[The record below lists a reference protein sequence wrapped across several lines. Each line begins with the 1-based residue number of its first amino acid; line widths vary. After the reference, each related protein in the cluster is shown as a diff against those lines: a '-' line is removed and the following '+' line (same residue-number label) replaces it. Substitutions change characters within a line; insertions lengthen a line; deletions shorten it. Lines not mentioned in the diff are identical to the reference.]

1 MRVAGRSGE
10 GLAKPLQT
18 NTDGILKVQ
27 NDVLLKNKVDGKGD
41 DLGGWNPTTTQLST
55 TNPGYFEF
63 KTDVTSAP
71 FYSMEVKKDRKYYLA
86 FDYFADGLAPTSK
99 VVMAL
104 RKTSPTADVSNGI
117 TMIGSQTSPIRVS
130 EILETN
136 DIGDRL
142 ATYRQGVGS
151 YYYFNNLTLI
161 DLTESFGYGNE
172 PTKDDMDNFMK
183 NFPDNYFSE
192 GKYFNLSSYLF
203 NRSRGNNSVE
213 KDGNALVINT
223 FAQEAPDGMQYLR
236 VADIAPHGFDEAS
249 NEYMVRVSDKPN
261 TSLIQS
267 HLNNSNLIGDT
278 VMYIGETIRKES
290 LHLIDPIDVSKY
302 PNRTIVIYNHYDQPI
317 KLRTP
322 FYFVDFS
329 KSNREILP
337 ADYGETVADIEIPAY
352 NTEYGVPGKA
362 LIDGERL
369 PFLNIPLPA
378 MGLDLRRSTIAP
390 TNGHVDVYIF
400 GGN

>member
-27 NDVLLKNKVDGKGD
+27 NDVLVKNKVNGKGD
-41 DLGGWNPTTTQLST
+41 ELGGWSPATTKLST

-63 KTDVTSAP
+63 KTDVTAAP

-86 FDYFADGLAPTSK
+86 FAYFADGLAPTSK

-142 ATYRQGVGS
+142 ATYRQGAGS

-183 NFPDNYFSE
+183 NFPDNYFSD
-192 GKYFNLSSYLF
+192 GKYFNLDSYLF
-203 NRSRGNNSVE
+203 NRSRVNESVE
-213 KDGNALVINT
+213 NDRDTFITNT
-223 FAQEAPDGMQYLR
+223 FAQDAPDGQQFIR
-236 VADIAPHGFDEAS
+236 VANIAPHGFDETS
-249 NEYMVRVSDKPN
+249 DEYKVRVSDKPN
-261 TSLIQS
+261 TSLIKS
-267 HLNNSNLIGDT
+267 HLNLDT
-278 VMYIGETIRKES
+278 LVTNTTMYIGQTVRIDT
-290 LHLIDPIDVSKY
+290 LHLIEPIDVSKY

-322 FYFVDFS
+322 FYFVDFN
-329 KSNREILP
+329 KNKREILP
-337 ADYGETVADIEIPAY
+337 ADYGGTVGDIEIPAY

-362 LIDGERL
+362 LIDGTRL

-378 MGLDLRRSTIAP
+378 MGLDFRRSTIAP
-390 TNGHVDVYIF
+390 TTGHIDIYIF
-400 GGN
+400 GGE